1 MLGGEDRLGNE
12 KYETIAY
19 LLVKSSERVKR
30 RVEASPHNAAHS
42 MFSTPLSPDRI
53 FSFARRIEQHPSPR
67 SPSLTLSHQRIKQ
80 LQRGIV
86 KTLPAAPF
94 LSAPRSSPPRHRTTS
109 PLSSHRI
116 PFPHTN
122 YQPAFLE
129 SDLYG
134 KRKGRQNSH

>member
-1 MLGGEDRLGNE
+1 MKLSHICLSNRVSVSNAEL
-12 KYETIAY
+12 K
-19 LLVKSSERVKR
+19 LVRTTQ
-30 RVEASPHNAAHS
+30 PHS

-53 FSFARRIEQHPSPR
+53 FSYARRIEQHPSPR

-94 LSAPRSSPPRHRTTS
+94 LSAPAPHHRTAT

-122 YQPAFLE
+122 YQPASFFRKVIYTENIKGAKTPIE
-129 SDLYG
+129 SRPASG
-134 KRKGRQNSH
+134 VGPI

>member
-42 MFSTPLSPDRI
+42 MFSTPFSPDRI

-94 LSAPRSSPPRHRTTS
+94 LSAPRSSPPHYNS
-109 PLSSHRI
+109 LVISPYPLSALELSTR
-116 PFPHTN
+116 
-122 YQPAFLE
+122 FLFSE
-129 SDLYG
+129 SDFYG
-134 KRKGRQNSH
+134 KCKGRQNSH